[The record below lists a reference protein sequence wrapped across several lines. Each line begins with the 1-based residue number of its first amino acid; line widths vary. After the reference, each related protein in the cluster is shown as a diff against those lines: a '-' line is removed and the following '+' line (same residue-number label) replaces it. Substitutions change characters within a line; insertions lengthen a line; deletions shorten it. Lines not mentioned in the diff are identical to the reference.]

1 MSASLK
7 DLLAGK
13 RALVTG
19 AGQGN
24 GRAIALGL
32 ASHGA
37 DIVAADIDLAG
48 AERTAADLRGSGADA
63 FSFRLDVTDAAA
75 CHALAQA
82 IAQDI
87 GEIDIL
93 INNAGIIIREGL
105 DSPRAAENWRR
116 VLDVNLTGVFNVT
129 HAFLATLRKTR
140 GTIVNLGSIA
150 SFVGVGDTLGY
161 APSKGGVKLLTQ
173 ALARD
178 LARDGIRV
186 NAIAPGVIETA
197 MTEVTRNDPARLADF
212 VGRTPLGRV
221 GQPEELVGPV
231 VFLVSEM
238 ASYVSGVTLPVDG
251 GFLAVEVR
259 TVRCG
264 GTRACMEVNAH
275 LKESHDQDEPRHPVD
290 RSGRRTAEGTGA
302 KRRADDV
309 ARSCARGWHGTGQG
323 ASLSRKLRP
332 DRADRA
338 GRSQRAL

>member
-32 ASHGA
+32 AAHGA

-48 AERTAADLRGSGADA
+48 AERTAADLRGSGGNA
-63 FSFRLDVTDAAA
+63 FAFRLDVTDAAA
-75 CHALAQA
+75 CRALAQT
-82 IAQDI
+82 IARDI
-87 GEIDIL
+87 GEISIL

-129 HAFLATLRKTR
+129 HAFLPALRKTR
-140 GTIVNLGSIA
+140 GAIVNLGSIA

-197 MTEVTRNDPARLADF
+197 MTEVTRNDPARLAGF
-212 VGRTPLGRV
+212 IGRTPGRV

-251 GFLAVEVR
+251 GFLAV
-259 TVRCG
+259 
-264 GTRACMEVNAH
+264 
-275 LKESHDQDEPRHPVD
+275 
-290 RSGRRTAEGTGA
+290 
-302 KRRADDV
+302 
-309 ARSCARGWHGTGQG
+309 
-323 ASLSRKLRP
+323 
-332 DRADRA
+332 
-338 GRSQRAL
+338 

>member
-7 DLLAGK
+7 DILAGK

-32 ASHGA
+32 AAHGA
-37 DIVAADIDLAG
+37 DIVASDIDLAG
-48 AERTAADLRGSGADA
+48 AERTAADLRASGSNALA
-63 FSFRLDVTDAAA
+63 FRLDVTDAAA
-75 CHALAQA
+75 CHALAQT
-82 IAQDI
+82 ISRDI
-87 GEIDIL
+87 GEISIL

-129 HAFLATLRKTR
+129 HAFLPTLRKTR
-140 GTIVNLGSIA
+140 GAIVNLGSIA

-197 MTEVTRNDPARLADF
+197 MTEVTRNDPARLAGF

-251 GFLAVEVR
+251 GFLAV
-259 TVRCG
+259 
-264 GTRACMEVNAH
+264 
-275 LKESHDQDEPRHPVD
+275 
-290 RSGRRTAEGTGA
+290 
-302 KRRADDV
+302 
-309 ARSCARGWHGTGQG
+309 
-323 ASLSRKLRP
+323 
-332 DRADRA
+332 
-338 GRSQRAL
+338 

>member
-32 ASHGA
+32 AAHGA
-37 DIVAADIDLAG
+37 DIVASDIDLAG
-48 AERTAADLRGSGADA
+48 AERTAAELCASGGNA
-63 FSFRLDVTDAAA
+63 FAFRLDVTDAAA
-75 CHALAQA
+75 CQALAQT
-82 IAQDI
+82 IAREIGDI
-87 GEIDIL
+87 SIL

-129 HAFLATLRKTR
+129 HAFLPALRKTR
-140 GTIVNLGSIA
+140 GAIVNLGSIA

-197 MTEVTRNDPARLADF
+197 MTEVTRNDPMRLASF

-251 GFLAVEVR
+251 GFLAV
-259 TVRCG
+259 
-264 GTRACMEVNAH
+264 
-275 LKESHDQDEPRHPVD
+275 
-290 RSGRRTAEGTGA
+290 
-302 KRRADDV
+302 
-309 ARSCARGWHGTGQG
+309 
-323 ASLSRKLRP
+323 
-332 DRADRA
+332 
-338 GRSQRAL
+338 

>member
-32 ASHGA
+32 AAHGA
-37 DIVAADIDLAG
+37 EIVAADIDLVG
-48 AERTAADLRGSGADA
+48 AERTAADLRVSGSNA
-63 FSFRLDVTDAAA
+63 FAFRLDVTDAAA
-75 CHALAQA
+75 CHELALMVAR
-82 IAQDI
+82 DV
-87 GEIDIL
+87 GEISIL

-129 HAFLATLRKTR
+129 HAFLPALRKTR

-197 MTEVTRNDPARLADF
+197 MTEVTRNDPARLAGF

-251 GFLAVEVR
+251 GFLAV
-259 TVRCG
+259 
-264 GTRACMEVNAH
+264 
-275 LKESHDQDEPRHPVD
+275 
-290 RSGRRTAEGTGA
+290 
-302 KRRADDV
+302 
-309 ARSCARGWHGTGQG
+309 
-323 ASLSRKLRP
+323 
-332 DRADRA
+332 
-338 GRSQRAL
+338 